1 VAGKAAEKALQKYVL
16 RVLYVET
23 GESGPNETESL
34 QTNRWKDGGP
44 HAIRNMSF
52 IRTGICVLAAFA
64 VLAHGAVEPWSEGVL
79 EMGAAVLLL
88 GWSWRAF
95 TESELKLIWN
105 PLLWPL
111 LGFWLVAAVQ
121 LATGKTA
128 VPFLTRIELL
138 KYSALVALFFLC
150 VQSYRT
156 RAHWRNFVW
165 FLLSLGFAVSLF
177 GILQHFTFNGKLYW
191 VRELQYGGIPFGPY
205 VNRNHFAGLMELLI
219 PPGLAI
225 SILGAERRDQLP
237 LVTLFTLLP
246 IGALF
251 LSASRG
257 GIISLLVEVGFLA
270 ILIVARRREK
280 KVLVTATLIVM
291 LAALMVSWLGIGR
304 ALDRFATYK
313 KLETSEGRRVEMLH
327 DSLHIFQDH
336 RVLGTGLGTLQEV
349 FPRYETLYDGLVV
362 NHSHNDYA
370 EALAETGVIGGF
382 CGLLFLVLLFWMS
395 WKILSVEG
403 DVRSFAYHAAALVAC
418 LGLLVHAGVDFNF
431 HIPSNALIFLL
442 QSALAT
448 SVFPSLPLSR
458 GG

>member
-1 VAGKAAEKALQKYVL
+1 M
-16 RVLYVET
+16 
-23 GESGPNETESL
+23 
-34 QTNRWKDGGP
+34 
-44 HAIRNMSF
+44 NMSA

-64 VLAHGAVEPWSEGVL
+64 VLAHGAVEPWSEAVL
-79 EMGAAVLLL
+79 EIGAAVLLL
-88 GWSWRAF
+88 AWVAKALTDG
-95 TESELKLIWN
+95 ELKLVWN

-111 LGFWLVAAVQ
+111 LGFWVVVALQ
-121 LATGKTA
+121 LILGITA

-138 KYSALVALFFLC
+138 KYSALLALFFLF
-150 VQSYRT
+150 VQTHRT
-156 RAHWRNFVW
+156 RVHWRNFIW

-177 GILQHFTFNGKLYW
+177 AILQHFTFNGKLYW
-191 VRELQYGGIPFGPY
+191 VRELQYGGIPFGPF

-225 SILGAERRDQLP
+225 QILGAERRDQLP

-257 GIISLLVEVGFLA
+257 GIISFVAEMVFLT

-280 KVLVTATLIVM
+280 KVLGAAAVILILGAM
-291 LAALMVSWLGIGR
+291 LVSWLGIGA
-304 ALDRFATYK
+304 ALDRFAAYK

-327 DSLHIFQDH
+327 DSLRIFQDH
-336 RVLGTGLGTLQEV
+336 RILGTGLGTLQEV
-349 FPRYETLYDGLVV
+349 FPLYETVYDGLVV

-370 EALAETGVIGGF
+370 EALAETGAVGGF
-382 CGLLFLVLLFWMS
+382 CGLVFLGFLFWTS
-395 WKILSVEG
+395 WKILSTGG
-403 DVRSFAYHAAALVAC
+403 DPQSIAYHTGALVAC
-418 LGLLVHAGVDFNF
+418 LGLLVHAGMDFNF

-448 SVFPSLPLSR
+448 SAFPALPLPR

>member
-1 VAGKAAEKALQKYVL
+1 MKLEPPFCCWSGLWKAL
-16 RVLYVET
+16 T
-23 GESGPNETESL
+23 
-34 QTNRWKDGGP
+34 D
-44 HAIRNMSF
+44 
-52 IRTGICVLAAFA
+52 
-64 VLAHGAVEPWSEGVL
+64 
-79 EMGAAVLLL
+79 
-88 GWSWRAF
+88 
-95 TESELKLIWN
+95 SELKLVWN

-111 LGFWLVAAVQ
+111 LAFWLVAAFQ
-121 LATGKTA
+121 LAVGITA

-138 KYSALVALFFLC
+138 KYSALLALFFLC

-177 GILQHFTFNGKLYW
+177 AILQHFTFNGKLYW

-225 SILGAERRDQLP
+225 QILGAERRDQLP

-257 GIISLLVEVGFLA
+257 GIISFVAEVGFLA

-280 KVLVTATLIVM
+280 KVLVAAALIVT
-291 LAALMVSWLGIGR
+291 LGCYFGFVAGNR
-304 ALDRFATYK
+304 PRRWTDLPAYK

-327 DSLHIFQDH
+327 DSLRIFQDH
-336 RVLGTGLGTLQEV
+336 PILGTGLGTLQEV
-349 FPRYETLYDGLVV
+349 FPLYETFYDGLVV

-370 EALAETGVIGGF
+370 EALAETGVVGGL
-382 CGLLFLVLLFWMS
+382 CGLVFLVVAFLDVLEDS
-395 WKILSVEG
+395 QRGGRSAKLCLSCGRPGCLPGASGACGSGLQFSYSFERAHFSSAG
-403 DVRSFAYHAAALVAC
+403 GPGNVRIPGFAFAARAVKPFVSC
-418 LGLLVHAGVDFNF
+418 RCSRMGLRRDRLKS
-431 HIPSNALIFLL
+431 SNTEL
-442 QSALAT
+442 S
-448 SVFPSLPLSR
+448 FPSEGEWQLHCVTNQMAR
-458 GG
+458 

>member
-1 VAGKAAEKALQKYVL
+1 M
-16 RVLYVET
+16 T
-23 GESGPNETESL
+23 
-34 QTNRWKDGGP
+34 
-44 HAIRNMSF
+44 MSS

-64 VLAHGAVEPWSEGVL
+64 VLAHGAVEPWSESVL
-79 EMGAAVLLL
+79 EIGAAVLLL
-88 GWSWRAF
+88 VWAWDAL
-95 TESELKLIWN
+95 TNSEWKLVWN

-111 LGFWLVAAVQ
+111 LGFWLVAGLQ
-121 LATGKTA
+121 LAIGVTP

-138 KYSALVALFFLC
+138 KYSALLALFFLC

-156 RAHWRNFVW
+156 RAQWRNFVW

-177 GILQHFTFNGKLYW
+177 AILQHFTFNGKLYW
-191 VRELQYGGIPFGPY
+191 VRELKYGGIPFGPY

-219 PPGLAI
+219 PLGLAI
-225 SILGAERRDQLP
+225 PILGAERRDQLP

-257 GIISLLVEVGFLA
+257 GIMGFVAEVGFLA

-280 KVLVTATLIVM
+280 KVLVAGALILT
-291 LAALMVSWLGIGR
+291 LAAILVSWLGIGR
-304 ALDRFATYK
+304 ALERFASYK

-327 DSLHIFQDH
+327 DSLRIYQDH
-336 RVLGTGLGTLQEV
+336 RILGTGLGTLQAV
-349 FPRYETLYDGLVV
+349 FPLYETFYDGLVV

-370 EALAETGVIGGF
+370 EALAETGSIGGL
-382 CGLLFLVLLFWMS
+382 CGLVFLVFLFWTS
-395 WKILSVEG
+395 WKILKVEG
-403 DVRSFAYHAAALVAC
+403 DPRSFAYHTGALVAC

-448 SVFPSLPLSR
+448 SVFPAFPLPR
-458 GG
+458 GH

>member
-1 VAGKAAEKALQKYVL
+1 MTLSPV
-16 RVLYVET
+16 
-23 GESGPNETESL
+23 
-34 QTNRWKDGGP
+34 
-44 HAIRNMSF
+44 
-52 IRTGICVLAAFA
+52 RTGICVLVAFA
-64 VLAHGAVEPWSEGVL
+64 VLAHGAVEPWSEAVL
-79 EMGAAVLLL
+79 EIGAAVLLFL
-88 GWSWRAF
+88 WSWKLL
-95 TESELKLIWN
+95 TVSELKLVWN

-111 LGFWLVAAVQ
+111 LGFWLVAALQ
-121 LATGKTA
+121 LAIGISP
-128 VPFLTRIELL
+128 VPFLTRLELL
-138 KYSALVALFFLC
+138 KYLALLALFFLC

-156 RAHWRNFVW
+156 RSHWRNFVW

-191 VRELQYGGIPFGPY
+191 VRELQFGGIPFGPY

-225 SILGAERRDQLP
+225 QILGGERRDQLP

-257 GIISLLVEVGFLA
+257 GIMSFVAEMAFLT

-280 KVLVTATLIVM
+280 KVFVAAAPILV
-291 LAALMVSWLGIGR
+291 LAAILVSWLGIGA

-313 KLETSEGRRVEMLH
+313 KLETSEGRRVEMLY
-327 DSLHIFQDH
+327 DSLRIFQDH
-336 RVLGTGLGTLQEV
+336 RILGTGLGTLQEV
-349 FPRYETLYDGLVV
+349 FPLYETVYDGLVV

-370 EALAETGVIGGF
+370 EALAETGAAGGF
-382 CGLLFLVLLFWMS
+382 CGLVFLGFLFWTS
-395 WKILSVEG
+395 WKILSVGG
-403 DVRSFAYHAAALVAC
+403 DRQSFAYHTGALVAC
-418 LGLLVHAGVDFNF
+418 LGLLVHAGMDFNF

-448 SVFPSLPLSR
+448 SAFPRLPVPR
-458 GG
+458 VR

>member
-1 VAGKAAEKALQKYVL
+1 MNLSS
-16 RVLYVET
+16 T
-23 GESGPNETESL
+23 
-34 QTNRWKDGGP
+34 
-44 HAIRNMSF
+44 
-52 IRTGICVLAAFA
+52 RTGICVLAAFA
-64 VLAHGAVEPWSEGVL
+64 VLAHGAVEPWSEAIL
-79 EMGAAVLLL
+79 ETGAAVLLL
-88 GWSWRAF
+88 VWSWKAL
-95 TESELKLIWN
+95 TDSELKLVWN
-105 PLLWPL
+105 PLMWPL
-111 LGFWLVAAVQ
+111 LGFWLVAAIQ
-121 LATGKTA
+121 LAFGITL

-138 KYSALVALFFLC
+138 KYSALLALFFLC

-156 RAHWRNFVW
+156 RSQWRNFVW

-225 SILGAERRDQLP
+225 QILGGERRDQLP

-257 GIISLLVEVGFLA
+257 GIISFVAEVAFLI

-280 KVLVTATLIVM
+280 KVLGA
-291 LAALMVSWLGIGR
+291 AALILILGAIVVSWLGIGA

-327 DSLHIFQDH
+327 DTLLIFKSH
-336 RVLGTGLGTLQEV
+336 RIMGTGLGTLQEV
-349 FPRYETLYDGLVV
+349 FPLYETAYDGLVV

-370 EALAETGVIGGF
+370 EALAETGAIGGL
-382 CGLLFLVLLFWMS
+382 CGLAFLISLFWMA
-395 WKILSVEG
+395 WKNLSAEG
-403 DVRSFAYHAAALVAC
+403 DPRSFAYHAGALVAC

-442 QSALAT
+442 QAALAT
-448 SVFPSLPLSR
+448 SVFPVTPLPR
-458 GG
+458 RN

>member
-1 VAGKAAEKALQKYVL
+1 
-16 RVLYVET
+16 
-23 GESGPNETESL
+23 
-34 QTNRWKDGGP
+34 
-44 HAIRNMSF
+44 MSS
-52 IRTGICVLAAFA
+52 IRTGICALVTFA
-64 VLAHGAVEPWSEGVL
+64 VLAHGAVEPWSEAVL

-88 GWSWRAF
+88 VWSWKAL
-95 TESELKLIWN
+95 TVSELKLVWN

-111 LGFWLVAAVQ
+111 LGFWLVAAFQ
-121 LATGKTA
+121 LAFGITA
-128 VPFLTRIELL
+128 IPFLTSIELL
-138 KYSALVALFFLC
+138 KYSALLTLFFLC

-177 GILQHFTFNGKLYW
+177 SILQHFTFNGKLYW

-225 SILGAERRDQLP
+225 QILGGERRDQLP

-257 GIISLLVEVGFLA
+257 GIMSFVAEVAFLT
-270 ILIVARRREK
+270 ILIVARRREI
-280 KVLVTATLIVM
+280 KVLAAAAPILI
-291 LAALMVSWLGIGR
+291 LAAILVSWLGIGA

-327 DSLHIFQDH
+327 DTLRIYRDH
-336 RVLGTGLGTLQEV
+336 RILGTGLGTLQEV
-349 FPRYETLYDGLVV
+349 FPLYETAYDGLVV

-370 EALAETGVIGGF
+370 EALAETGTIGGL
-382 CGLLFLVLLFWMS
+382 CGLVFLLCLFWMA
-395 WKILSVEG
+395 WKILNAAG
-403 DVRSFAYHAAALVAC
+403 DPRSFAYHAGALVAC

-448 SVFPSLPLSR
+448 SAFPALPLPR

>member
-1 VAGKAAEKALQKYVL
+1 MNLGFL
-16 RVLYVET
+16 
-23 GESGPNETESL
+23 
-34 QTNRWKDGGP
+34 
-44 HAIRNMSF
+44 
-52 IRTGICVLAAFA
+52 RTGICVLAAFA
-64 VLAHGAVEPWSEGVL
+64 VLAHGAVEPWSEAVL
-79 EMGAAVLLL
+79 EIGAALLL
-88 GWSWRAF
+88 LLWSWKAL
-95 TESELKLIWN
+95 TDTNWKLVWN

-111 LGFWLVAAVQ
+111 FGFWLVAGFQ
-121 LATGKTA
+121 LAIRTTL

-138 KYSALVALFFLC
+138 KYSALLALFFLC

-165 FLLSLGFAVSLF
+165 FLLSLGFVVSLF
-177 GILQHFTFNGKLYW
+177 AILQHFTFNGKLYW

-225 SILGAERRDQLP
+225 QILGGERRDQLP

-257 GIISLLVEVGFLA
+257 GIISFVAEVAFLA

-280 KVLVTATLIVM
+280 KVLGAAALIVA
-291 LAALMVSWLGIGR
+291 LAAILVSWLGIGA

-327 DSLHIFQDH
+327 DTLLIFQDH
-336 RVLGTGLGTLQEV
+336 RILGTGLGTLQEI
-349 FPRYETLYDGLVV
+349 FPLYETAYDGLVV

-370 EALAETGVIGGF
+370 EALAETGAIGGF
-382 CGLLFLVLLFWMS
+382 CGLVFLVSLFWMA
-395 WKILSVEG
+395 WKILNVEG
-403 DVRSFAYHAAALVAC
+403 DPRSFAYHAGALVAC

-448 SVFPSLPLSR
+448 TAFPALPLPR
-458 GG
+458 GQ

>member
-1 VAGKAAEKALQKYVL
+1 M
-16 RVLYVET
+16 T
-23 GESGPNETESL
+23 
-34 QTNRWKDGGP
+34 
-44 HAIRNMSF
+44 MSS

-64 VLAHGAVEPWSEGVL
+64 VLAHGAVEPWSEAVL

-88 GWSWRAF
+88 IWAWNAL
-95 TESELKLIWN
+95 TNSELKLVWN

-111 LGFWLVAAVQ
+111 LGFWLIAALQ
-121 LATGKTA
+121 LIFGITA

-138 KYSALVALFFLC
+138 KYSALLALFFLC

-156 RAHWRNFVW
+156 RTHWRNLVW
-165 FLLSLGFAVSLF
+165 FFLSLGFAVSLF
-177 GILQHFTFNGKLYW
+177 AILQHFTFNGKLYW

-225 SILGAERRDQLP
+225 PILGAERRDQLP

-257 GIISLLVEVGFLA
+257 GIIGFVAEVGFLA

-280 KVLVTATLIVM
+280 KVLIAGALILT
-291 LAALMVSWLGIGR
+291 LAAILVSWLGIGR

-327 DSLHIFQDH
+327 DTLLIFQDH
-336 RVLGTGLGTLQEV
+336 RILGTGLGTLQEV
-349 FPRYETLYDGLVV
+349 FPLYETAYDGLVV

-370 EALAETGVIGGF
+370 EALAETGAIGGL
-382 CGLLFLVLLFWMS
+382 CGLVFLVFLFWTS
-395 WKILSVEG
+395 WKILNVEG
-403 DVRSFAYHAAALVAC
+403 DPRSFAYHAGALVAC

-448 SVFPSLPLSR
+448 SVFPALPLPR
-458 GG
+458 GH